1 MDSQKFCLK
10 WDGFQGSVTSVF
22 DHLRADSEL
31 VDVTL
36 CCEGQ
41 RVRAH
46 RMMLSACSPYFR
58 ELFKDLSCQ
67 QLVIF
72 LKDTSAADLTAIVEF
87 MYKGKVNVS
96 QSQLA
101 SFIKT
106 AEMLQVQ
113 GLSGGDDKDPPPS
126 PAPPPP
132 PPPEPARA
140 WSQQQPQSP
149 AALRRATDTASP
161 SEPRLKRRRSD
172 LPPPPPIERKPPTPQ
187 PQPQPPQP
195 GPAAAVGT
203 PAGGQ
208 VGVQPPPEDEAARD
222 QPAGMFEGAVK
233 VEKFDV
239 DLTLDDDEDTTGA
252 GDELE
257 AALGN
262 VAQYEG
268 YDPGSDQS
276 LSADGHMFGAGGSG
290 EGAMGG
296 AAGGPYTPGTSQ
308 RAGED
313 GSQDIGPFQ
322 CSFCGLQYSR
332 RRNFTEHLKKHT
344 GATTCSICNQ
354 SFARTYNLRLHM
366 AKTHGLA
373 REEVDRMTNK
383 RPYMQNTSS
392 SVVNY
397 GVPGGSSAYSE
408 ALEASETME
417 DSVSSRRLTS

>member
-58 ELFKDLSCQ
+58 ELFK
-67 QLVIF
+67 
-72 LKDTSAADLTAIVEF
+72 
-87 MYKGKVNVS
+87 
-96 QSQLA
+96 
-101 SFIKT
+101 
-106 AEMLQVQ
+106 
-113 GLSGGDDKDPPPS
+113 
-126 PAPPPP
+126 
-132 PPPEPARA
+132 
-140 WSQQQPQSP
+140 
-149 AALRRATDTASP
+149 
-161 SEPRLKRRRSD
+161 
-172 LPPPPPIERKPPTPQ
+172 
-187 PQPQPPQP
+187 
-195 GPAAAVGT
+195 
-203 PAGGQ
+203 
-208 VGVQPPPEDEAARD
+208 
-222 QPAGMFEGAVK
+222 GAVK

-290 EGAMGG
+290 EGSMGG

-313 GSQDIGPFQ
+313 GSQGF
-322 CSFCGLQYSR
+322 SR
-332 RRNFTEHLKKHT
+332 QSVF
-344 GATTCSICNQ
+344 CSICGAGYSSHGTLQ
-354 SFARTYNLRLHM
+354 KHMKMHTGGTVCPVCKQIFSMTSARRRHM
-366 AKTHGLA
+366 KKMHDMDSAAIDESLKGVRPVWGAESDT
-373 REEVDRMTNK
+373 D
-383 RPYMQNTSS
+383 RPYGCHLCDATY
-392 SVVNY
+392 VNRRHLISHMKQHQ
-397 GVPGGSSAYSE
+397 GQTCCPLCQKTFSARYNMRRHMVINHDLTKE
-408 ALEASETME
+408 QVDMLIKINVETMTGE
-417 DSVSSRRLTS
+417 ELTYTMDNLGRASGE

>member
-96 QSQLA
+96 QGQLA

-172 LPPPPPIERKPPTPQ
+172 LPPPPPIEKKPPTPQ
-187 PQPQPPQP
+187 PQPQAPQP

-203 PAGGQ
+203 PAAGQ
-208 VGVQPPPEDEAARD
+208 VGVQPPPEEETARD

-290 EGAMGG
+290 EGSMGG

-313 GSQDIGPFQ
+313 GSQAAGPF
-322 CSFCGLQYSR
+322 S
-332 RRNFTEHLKKHT
+332 
-344 GATTCSICNQ
+344 CSICYK
-354 SFARTYNLRLHM
+354 SYAHRTTLTNHLKSHSGSTDCPICNKTYATLKTLRRHLVDMHD
-366 AKTHGLA
+366 KS
-373 REEVDRMTNK
+373 REEVNLITNK
-383 RPYMQNTSS
+383 RPYYNDFHQ
-392 SVVNY
+392 
-397 GVPGGSSAYSE
+397 
-408 ALEASETME
+408 
-417 DSVSSRRLTS
+417 RR

>member
-313 GSQDIGPFQ
+313 GSQGNRPYKCHI
-322 CSFCGLQYSR
+322 CGSSYGWPSSL
-332 RRNFTEHLKKHT
+332 TKHMQKHA
-344 GATTCSICNQ
+344 GRTTCPVCQQ
-354 SFARTYNLRLHM
+354 SFSMMFALRRHM
-366 AKTHGLA
+366 RDVHHLDQETVDAMTGTKTTM
-373 REEVDRMTNK
+373 V
-383 RPYMQNTSS
+383 
-392 SVVNY
+392 Y
-397 GVPGGSSAYSE
+397 GGAGDGGGNEMA
-408 ALEASETME
+408 
-417 DSVSSRRLTS
+417 

>member
-313 GSQDIGPFQ
+313 GSQEFPHACHI
-322 CSFCGLQYSR
+322 CGSR
-332 RRNFTEHLKKHT
+332 YVHRCNLISHMKKHQ
-344 GATTCSICNQ
+344 GQTTCPFCHQPLSTFGNM
-354 SFARTYNLRLHM
+354 RRHLMR
-366 AKTHGLA
+366 KHGVEQDQLDA
-373 REEVDRMTNK
+373 VIKRMGSGMSWN
-383 RPYMQNTSS
+383 PVGVGS
-392 SVVNY
+392 SV
-397 GVPGGSSAYSE
+397 
-408 ALEASETME
+408 ASQLREG
-417 DSVSSRRLTS
+417 DQV